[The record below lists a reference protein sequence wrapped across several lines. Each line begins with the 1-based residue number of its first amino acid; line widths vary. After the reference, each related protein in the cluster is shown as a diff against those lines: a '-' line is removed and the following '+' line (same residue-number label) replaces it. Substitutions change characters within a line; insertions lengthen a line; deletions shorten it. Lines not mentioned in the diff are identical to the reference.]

1 MKFYVE
7 SIFPTVIGRTV
18 LDEMDITSLNR
29 VKKYEYRQLDND
41 FNSSASISVRLDIL
55 DDFSDIKKYILS
67 VFNDYIKNVY
77 KYENE
82 FVMSTSWSTRVK
94 PNITTTSHNHKNSMF
109 SGVLYLESK
118 NISPILF
125 EQISSPSS
133 FSIIPTEYNIINS
146 ESWVV
151 KPSSW
156 EILFFPSHIKHN
168 ICKNESD
175 EDRFSIAMNFLPIGK
190 YGKGDSMVNLSFNQ
204 I

>member
-7 SIFPTVIGRTV
+7 SIFPTAIGRTV

-41 FNSSASISVRLDIL
+41 FNSSASMSVRLNVL
-55 DDFSDIKKYILS
+55 DDFPDIKKYILS

-82 FVMSTSWSTRVK
+82 FIMSTSWSTRVK
-94 PNITTTSHNHKNSMF
+94 PNITTTTHNHKNSMF

-125 EQISSPSS
+125 EPIPSPSF
-133 FSIIPTEYNIINS
+133 FSIIPTEFNIINS

>member
-41 FNSSASISVRLDIL
+41 FNSSAAMTVRLNVL
-55 DDFSDIKKYILS
+55 DDFPDIEKYILS

-94 PNITTTSHNHKNSMF
+94 PNTTTTSHNHKNSMF
-109 SGVLYLESK
+109 RGVLYLESK

-125 EQISSPSS
+125 EQIPSPSS
-133 FSIIPTEYNIINS
+133 FSIEPSEFNDFNA
-146 ESWVV
+146 ESWVI

-156 EILFFPSHIKHN
+156 EIIFFPSHIKHN

-175 EDRFSIAMNFLPIGK
+175 GDRFSIAMNFLPIGK
-190 YGKGDSMVNLSFNQ
+190 YGKDDSMVNMSFK
-204 I
+204 